1 MNEHQLQCFLAVAK
15 HCNFSRAA
23 RELFLSQPSLS
34 YQISHLEKELGVQ
47 LFRRTTTQVE
57 LTEAG
62 RTFEPYARQICAS
75 YAESLRVLQPYTGR
89 AQTLTLVC
97 PPVMIRRAPL
107 YREIVQ
113 QATRRFPGY
122 QLQVSTPGP
131 GQKPE
136 ELFRPEADCQITMQ
150 MDNLPQGY
158 RSDVLFVT
166 RCYAV
171 AGPGH
176 PLYSAKGVRAAQLR
190 GETLYYDA
198 ESRMFAEGIC
208 QKLLQAGAEV
218 RLQAVESYDH
228 VYPMLVAG
236 KGLYICP
243 NPYPAGPTEHYLE
256 VEGLDLPPTVL
267 ISHSRPQKLASAQLA
282 ALIRQLYAEA
292 ERQNKIL

>member
-15 HCNFSRAA
+15 HCNFSKAA
-23 RELFLSQPSLS
+23 KELFLSQPSLS
-34 YQISHLEKELGVQ
+34 YQVSHLEKELGVQ
-47 LFRRTTTQVE
+47 LFRRTTTQVA

-62 RTFEPYARQICAS
+62 QVFAPYARSICTS
-75 YAESLRVLQPYTGR
+75 YAEGLRALQPYTDR
-89 AQTLTLVC
+89 VQTLTLVC

-131 GQKPE
+131 AQKPE
-136 ELFRPEADCQITMQ
+136 EMFHPDADCQITMQ
-150 MDNLPQGY
+150 IENLPQGY
-158 RSDVLFVT
+158 RSDVLFAT
-166 RCYAV
+166 RCYAI

-176 PLYSAKGVRAAQLR
+176 SLYAAKAVQPAQLQ

-198 ESRMFAEGIC
+198 ESRIFAEGIR
-208 QKLLQAGAEV
+208 QKLQEKNVEA
-218 RLQAVESYDH
+218 RLQPVESYDH
-228 VYPMLVAG
+228 IYPMLVAG
-236 KGLYICP
+236 KGLYISP
-243 NPYPAGPTEHYLE
+243 NVYPTGSMEHYLK
-256 VEGLDLPPTVL
+256 VEGLELPPTVL
-267 ISHSRPQKLASAQLA
+267 ISHSKPQKPAAAQLA